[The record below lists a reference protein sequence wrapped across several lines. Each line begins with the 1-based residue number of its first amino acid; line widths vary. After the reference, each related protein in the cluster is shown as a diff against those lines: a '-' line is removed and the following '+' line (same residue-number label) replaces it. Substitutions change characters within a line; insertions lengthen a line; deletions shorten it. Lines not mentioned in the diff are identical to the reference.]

1 MIIHEIKQ
9 LQKRKK
15 IRFLYFFIFNFS
27 LVCATLREASKREA
41 RAGTVQYDPSVLSL
55 SLLKQHYQ
63 HHATQNTSS
72 MQYTHTHT
80 RYTTQQHASFTQ
92 HHLTLPHNT
101 NSVVV
106 ISNYFIITTTT

>member
-55 SLLKQHYQ
+55 SPQTTLSAPCNTEHKQH
-63 HHATQNTSS
+63 AI
-72 MQYTHTHT
+72 HTHT

-92 HHLTLPHNT
+92 TTQHRYLTTQIVLW
-101 NSVVV
+101 
-106 ISNYFIITTTT
+106 